1 MMCSTAHVDFTNKKN
16 VVYLYEY
23 LFLRKRRLRSIYFC
37 NYYNVIIT
45 VLIFMYLKQIK
56 ELFLIPKF
64 WRIFLIGL
72 QTLSILK
79 HLHLQPRR
87 VKLERKHFSLSACP
101 THQFNVFYTLR
112 LRYFLSWWKSLAST
126 YSVIL
131 FFSFFYKFFSI
142 SPYRIARPLCVFNPS
157 MHGYLKRDNLKI

>member
-1 MMCSTAHVDFTNKKN
+1 
-16 VVYLYEY
+16 
-23 LFLRKRRLRSIYFC
+23 
-37 NYYNVIIT
+37 
-45 VLIFMYLKQIK
+45 MYLEQIK

-79 HLHLQPRR
+79 HLHLQTRR

-112 LRYFLSWWKSLAST
+112 LRYFLS
-126 YSVIL
+126 
-131 FFSFFYKFFSI
+131 
-142 SPYRIARPLCVFNPS
+142 
-157 MHGYLKRDNLKI
+157 

>member
-1 MMCSTAHVDFTNKKN
+1 MRRLNASEKNGSKRFMMCNTVHVDFTNKKN
-16 VVYLYEY
+16 LVYLYEY
-23 LFLRKRRLRSIYFC
+23 LFLRQRRLRPIYFC
-37 NYYNVIIT
+37 NCWNVIISM
-45 VLIFMYLKQIK
+45 LIFMYLKQIK

-79 HLHLQPRR
+79 HLHLQTPR

-112 LRYFLSWWKSLAST
+112 LRYFLS
-126 YSVIL
+126 
-131 FFSFFYKFFSI
+131 
-142 SPYRIARPLCVFNPS
+142 
-157 MHGYLKRDNLKI
+157 